1 MSESFETRAA
11 WAIHFI
17 SFHLICQM
25 QTTDNATT
33 KQRTQWQ
40 DSKAQHALTAALGM
54 IHTNCKFIH
63 GSVRVFCRSSAW
75 HS

>member
-1 MSESFETRAA
+1 MGDSF
-11 WAIHFI
+11 HFI
-17 SFHLICQM
+17 SFNLPNA
-25 QTTDNATT
+25 DNYNATT
-33 KQRTQWQ
+33 KQRAQWQ
-40 DSKAQHALTAALGM
+40 DSKAQHALRAALGM